1 MNKREIEIKKIVN
14 ELARWEAQISNL
26 NSLNLYDAN
35 IFSEHTICV
44 LLNTIYN
51 YKLHNVNIVQ
61 KNFPAIDLGDQF
73 NRVAFQVTSTK
84 ATKKIQ
90 NTVESFIAKGLAK
103 DYDQLFV
110 LILGRKQKSYPVF
123 DTKQLLEFNNSRHII
138 DFHDLLNH
146 ISSLPTPKIEEIG
159 KILTYEHPSVGAKA
173 VRKQSSAA
181 KLKRNLALR
190 SKMKKKLQRT
200 VHQSE
205 WEHAAYE
212 PWIRFKYHNIIVRNV
227 EDRSFPE
234 VRDTPAGQMSSW
246 FKGEFWDFY
255 ENGLELIS
263 QGGSGEAIFDKH
275 GNWDIL
281 HWNNDTRRDNP
292 DYTVVHCNQ
301 FLRIPYDY
309 IVSLDMEVDQYHGYP
324 SLYVEYLKDG
334 MPYEE
339 IVYGQAGVY
348 KLKQRT
354 RYFDNNMREKL
365 K

>member
-1 MNKREIEIKKIVN
+1 MTKREIEIKKIAS
-14 ELARWEAQISNL
+14 ELARWETQISNL
-26 NSLNLYDAN
+26 NSLSLYDAN

-51 YKLHNVNIVQ
+51 YNLHNVNLVQ

-73 NRVAFQVTSTK
+73 NRVAFQITSTK

-90 NTVESFIAKGLAK
+90 NTVASFIAKGLAK
-103 DYDQLFV
+103 DYDQLFI
-110 LILGRKQKSYPVF
+110 LILGRKQKNYPVF
-123 DTKQLLEFNNSRHII
+123 DTRQQLEFTNGRHII

-159 KILTYEHPSVGAKA
+159 KILSYENQTGIKA
-173 VRKQSSAA
+173 APKQSSAA

-190 SKMKKKLQRT
+190 NRMKKELLQK
-200 VHQSE
+200 VDQQH
-205 WEHAAYE
+205 WEHAMYE
-212 PWIRFKYHNIIVRNV
+212 PWIRFRYHNILVRNV
-227 EDRSFPE
+227 DDRSFPNAHE
-234 VRDTPAGQMSSW
+234 APDGQMSSW
-246 FKGEFWDFY
+246 YKGEFWDFY

-263 QGGSGEAIFDKH
+263 MGGGSEAIFDKR
-275 GNWDIL
+275 GKWDVL
-281 HWNNDTRRDNP
+281 HWDKDTRRDNP
-292 DYTVVHCNQ
+292 DYTVVRCNQ

-309 IVSLDMEVDQYHGYP
+309 IVSLDMETDQYYGIP

-348 KLKQRT
+348 ELKKLT
-354 RYFDNNMREKL
+354 HYFESSMREKL
-365 K
+365 E

>member
-1 MNKREIEIKKIVN
+1 MTKREIEIKKIAN

-35 IFSEHTICV
+35 IFSEYTICL

-51 YKLHNVNIVQ
+51 YNLHNINLVQ
-61 KNFPAIDLGDQF
+61 KNYPAIDLGDQF

-84 ATKKIQ
+84 AAKKIQ
-90 NTVESFIAKGLAK
+90 NTVENFIAKGLSK

-110 LILGRKQKSYPVF
+110 LVLGRKQRSYPTF
-123 DTKQLLEFNNSRHII
+123 DTKQLLEFNNDRHII

-159 KILTYEHPSVGAKA
+159 KILTYENQPTGTKPAP
-173 VRKQSSAA
+173 KQSSAA

-190 SKMKKKLQRT
+190 NKMQKELLRT

-205 WEHAAYE
+205 WEHAIYE
-212 PWIRFKYHNIIVRNV
+212 PWIRFRYGNIIVRNV
-227 EDRSFPE
+227 EDRSFP
-234 VRDTPAGQMSSW
+234 DTRETPVGQMSPW
-246 FKGEFWDFY
+246 FKGEFWNFY

-263 QGGSGEAIFDKH
+263 LGGSGEAIFDKH
-275 GNWDIL
+275 GKWDVL
-281 HWNNDTRRDNP
+281 EWNDPRRNNP
-292 DYTVVHCNQ
+292 DYNVGRCNQ

-309 IVSLDMEVDQYHGYP
+309 IVSLDMQVDQYYGYP

-348 KLKQRT
+348 EQRQLT
-354 RYFDNNMREKL
+354 HYFDPNKREKL

>member
-1 MNKREIEIKKIVN
+1 MTKREIEVKKIAS
-14 ELARWEAQISNL
+14 ELARWETQISNL
-26 NSLNLYDAN
+26 NSLSLYDAN

-51 YKLHNVNIVQ
+51 YNLHNINIVQ

-110 LILGRKQKSYPVF
+110 LVLGRKQKNYPVF
-123 DTKQLLEFNNSRHII
+123 DTKQQIEFDNGRHII
-138 DFHDLLNH
+138 DFHDLLNY

-159 KILTYEHPSVGAKA
+159 KILSYENPSGAKA
-173 VRKQSSAA
+173 APKQSSAA
-181 KLKRNLALR
+181 KLKKNLALR
-190 SKMKKKLQRT
+190 NRMKKELLLKL
-200 VHQSE
+200 HQNH
-205 WEHAAYE
+205 WEHANYE

-234 VRDTPAGQMSSW
+234 VRDTPAGQMSPW

-263 QGGSGEAIFDKH
+263 LGGSGEAIFDKR
-275 GNWDIL
+275 GKWDVL
-281 HWNNDTRRDNP
+281 KWDDDTRRTNP
-292 DYTVVHCNQ
+292 DYTVVRCNQ

-309 IVSLDMEVDQYHGYP
+309 IVSLDMEVDQYYGYP

-348 KLKQRT
+348 DIKKLT
-354 RYFDNNMREKL
+354 YYFEKDMREKL

>member
-1 MNKREIEIKKIVN
+1 MNKRETEIKRIAN
-14 ELARWEAQISNL
+14 ELARWETQISNL
-26 NSLNLYDAN
+26 NSMNLYDAN
-35 IFSEHTICV
+35 IFSEYTICL
-44 LLNTIYN
+44 LLNTAYSYN
-51 YKLHNVNIVQ
+51 LHNINIVQ
-61 KNFPAIDLGDQF
+61 KNFPAIDLGDNF

-90 NTVESFIAKGLAK
+90 NTVESFIAKGLYK

-110 LILGRKQKSYPVF
+110 LILGKKQKNYPAF
-123 DTKQLLEFNNSRHII
+123 DTKGQIDFTSDRHII
-138 DFHDLLNH
+138 DFHGLLNY
-146 ISSLPTPKIEEIG
+146 ISSLPTPKIEEIA
-159 KILTYEHPSVGAKA
+159 KILSYENQTGTKPAP
-173 VRKQSSAA
+173 KQSSAA

-190 SKMKKKLQRT
+190 NRMKKELLRVIDQK
-200 VHQSE
+200 E

-212 PWIRFKYHNIIVRNV
+212 PWIRFKYGNIIVRNV

-234 VRDTPAGQMSSW
+234 VQDAPEGQMSPW

-263 QGGSGEAIFDKH
+263 MGGEAIFDKD
-275 GNWDIL
+275 GKWDIL
-281 HWNNDTRRDNP
+281 KWKDETRAKNP
-292 DYTVVHCNQ
+292 DYTVVPYHQ

-309 IVSLDMEVDQYHGYP
+309 IVSLDMEVDQFYGYP

-339 IVYGQAGVY
+339 ILYGQAGSN
-348 KLKQRT
+348 KLKKFT
-354 RYFDNNMREKL
+354 YMFDNKLRQKL